1 MKCLRRRLY
10 EPCFSANFLLVCLF
24 NVQWWGPSYV
34 ASLAVTA
41 KKSSFLSLPSFGMAG
56 MHRHVRLNFI
66 IVMSGILLFNEYML
80 NIKLNIMDAKHV
92 HIKNIIYIY
101 IY

>member
-1 MKCLRRRLY
+1 MNPVSQLI
-10 EPCFSANFLLVCLF
+10 FSLF
-24 NVQWWGPSYV
+24 VYLTCSGGDPHYV

-41 KKSSFLSLPSFGMAG
+41 KQSSFLSLSSFGMAG

-92 HIKNIIYIY
+92 HIKNIIDIY

>member
-1 MKCLRRRLY
+1 MNPVSQLI
-10 EPCFSANFLLVCLF
+10 FSLF
-24 NVQWWGPSYV
+24 VYLTCSGGDPHYV
-34 ASLAVTA
+34 TSLAVTS
-41 KKSSFLSLPSFGMAG
+41 KQSSFLSLPSFGMAG